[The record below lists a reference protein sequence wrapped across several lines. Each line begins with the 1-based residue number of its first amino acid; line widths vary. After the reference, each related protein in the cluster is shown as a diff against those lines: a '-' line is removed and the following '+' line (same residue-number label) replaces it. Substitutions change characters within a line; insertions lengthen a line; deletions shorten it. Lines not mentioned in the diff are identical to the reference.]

1 MNNMYSSLSP
11 KSKGKGYVE
20 QPAGNTR
27 LSVTVTEIKV
37 YAEGSREEVVNSHGL
52 GGGWGGW
59 AERAPLNSLLL
70 SCALRDEP
78 FHWGEGHSHLGH
90 SKVGCG

>member
-52 GGGWGGW
+52 GGGGGVGREGTFEQL
-59 AERAPLNSLLL
+59 AFELCLER
-70 SCALRDEP
+70 
-78 FHWGEGHSHLGH
+78 
-90 SKVGCG
+90 